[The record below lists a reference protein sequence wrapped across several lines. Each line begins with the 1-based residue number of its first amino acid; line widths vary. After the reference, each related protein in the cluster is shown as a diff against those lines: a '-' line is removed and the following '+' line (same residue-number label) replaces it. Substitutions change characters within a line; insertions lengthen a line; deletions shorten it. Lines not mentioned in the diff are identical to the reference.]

1 MNYTVNSLKLQGQDM
16 GSGKLTLKVD
26 NVDGQAWH
34 QFSQQYSAQSQALL
48 AKPELA
54 QNPEL
59 YQQALTETLFNALPI
74 LLKGNP
80 SVTISPLSWRNAKG
94 ESTLNLSVLLKDP
107 AQVTAP
113 PQTLAD
119 SLDRVVQ
126 SLDGK
131 VVIPVDMATE
141 FMTKIAGLEGYQPAD
156 AAKLADQQ
164 VKGLAAMGQ
173 MFRITTMEDNAISSS
188 LQYANGR
195 VTLNGQKMPLQDFAA
210 MFGLEAPSL
219 PDSAPQ
225 EGQPQQDDAAPQ
237 QDDAAPQP

>member
-1 MNYTVNSLKLQGQDM
+1 M
-16 GSGKLTLKVD
+16 
-26 NVDGQAWH
+26 
-34 QFSQQYSAQSQALL
+34 
-48 AKPELA
+48 
-54 QNPEL
+54 
-59 YQQALTETLFNALPI
+59 
-74 LLKGNP
+74 
-80 SVTISPLSWRNAKG
+80 
-94 ESTLNLSVLLKDP
+94 
-107 AQVTAP
+107 
-113 PQTLAD
+113 
-119 SLDRVVQ
+119 Q

-188 LQYANGR
+188 LQYANGQ

-237 QDDAAPQP
+237 P